1 MVVAVIASAT
11 LAQGDEMQTRN
22 GSIRPLVW
30 LAVPALTILAF
41 VACATTGAK
50 TSYVPLPVVVSSPP
64 PGCEGIGEV
73 KGVDGTSGNASEDV
87 AKRKALEQAQELG
100 ATHVTT
106 SSSGMVPKYV
116 FGGFDWV
123 YVAKAYR
130 CPLPAAS
137 TQGK

>member
-1 MVVAVIASAT
+1 MVVAVIANASP
-11 LAQGDEMQTRN
+11 AQGDEMQIRN
-22 GSIRPLVW
+22 GSIRPLAW
-30 LAVPALTILAF
+30 LAVPAFTILAF

-64 PGCEGIGEV
+64 PGCEDIGEV

-87 AKRKALEQAQELG
+87 AKRRALEQAQELG

-130 CPLPAAS
+130 CPFPAPS